1 MNLINFLL
9 FKSFITLLIHT
20 HYGADFLVWQ
30 LNVLKRNSHNIH
42 VLGSQLG
49 EWLKPVTI
57 PESRWVNPKR
67 IVIRPVTEMY
77 GRGGSN
83 PPL

>member
-1 MNLINFLL
+1 MILSE
-9 FKSFITLLIHT
+9 KSSNTLLIHT

-49 EWLKPVTI
+49 ELVET
-57 PESRWVNPKR
+57 SNNP
-67 IVIRPVTEMY
+67 
-77 GRGGSN
+77 
-83 PPL
+83 